1 MRMKN
6 SPAGRQG
13 PDLIFR
19 TEYKI
24 FAVGGPSSA
33 ALVRR
38 IVPSG
43 QKPVQVRPLERSLPD
58 DLLTHRTGGHR
69 RIKSQVSPIRRPRH
83 VENIAGYAEYFVR
96 PAVVDP
102 GEKQIAK
109 NGIGQRFSIGRPRG
123 GFRHQIADS
132 AR

>member
-38 IVPSG
+38 IVPAG

-58 DLLTHRTGGHR
+58 DLLAHRTGGDG
-69 RIKSQVSPIRRPRH
+69 RIKSDVGPVGRPRDI
-83 VENIAGYAEYFVR
+83 ENVAGDAEKLVRIA
-96 PAVVDP
+96 AVNAR
-102 GEKQIAK
+102 ERQIAK
-109 NGIGQRFSIGRPRG
+109 NGV
-123 GFRHQIADS
+123 
-132 AR
+132 